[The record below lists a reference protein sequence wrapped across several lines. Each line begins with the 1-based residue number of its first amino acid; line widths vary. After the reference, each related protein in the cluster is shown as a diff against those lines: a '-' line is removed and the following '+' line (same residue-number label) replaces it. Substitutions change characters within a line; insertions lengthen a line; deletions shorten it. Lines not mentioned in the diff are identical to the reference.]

1 MIYCSHG
8 KEVVTLSKLNNIPN
22 KNQCGVYTI
31 INRRTGRKYIGSSTQ
46 LKKRAEVHKREIA
59 RGKRNN
65 KLIQQ
70 DILKNDDFDFKIMQ
84 IIDESSYL
92 YYDEIRNKMY
102 LEEYQLIKSGI
113 LNGEDLYNLE
123 TINVINGRLKHIKED
138 QEKVLKR
145 KNEVYEML
153 KLPNDKLIYTY
164 KHNIYAKHELKLFE
178 EEILKRMS

>member
-1 MIYCSHG
+1 M
-8 KEVVTLSKLNNIPN
+8 SKLNNIPN

-31 INRRTGRKYIGSSTQ
+31 INRRTGKRYIGSSTQ
-46 LKKRAEVHKREIA
+46 LKKRAESHSCEIR
-59 RGKRNN
+59 RGKHNN

-92 YYDEIRNKMY
+92 YYDEIKNKMY

-123 TINVINGRLKHIKED
+123 TITVVNGRLKRIKEE
-138 QEKVLKR
+138 QEKLSKR
-145 KNEVYEML
+145 KQEVYSML
-153 KLPNDKLIYTY
+153 KLSNENLLKE
-164 KHNIYAKHELKLFE
+164 YANNKNFYESRFLEK
-178 EEILKRMS
+178 EILKRMN

>member
-1 MIYCSHG
+1 M
-8 KEVVTLSKLNNIPN
+8 E
-22 KNQCGVYTI
+22 
-31 INRRTGRKYIGSSTQ
+31 
-46 LKKRAEVHKREIA
+46 LKKRSESQSCEIR
-59 RGKRNN
+59 RGKHHN

-123 TINVINGRLKHIKED
+123 TITVVNGRLKRIKEE
-138 QEKVLKR
+138 QEKLSKR
-145 KNEVYEML
+145 KQEVYSML
-153 KLPNDKLIYTY
+153 KLSNENLLKE
-164 KHNIYAKHELKLFE
+164 YANNKNFYESRFLEK
-178 EEILKRMS
+178 EILKRMN

>member
-1 MIYCSHG
+1 M
-8 KEVVTLSKLNNIPN
+8 VTLSKLNNIPD
-22 KNQCGVYTI
+22 KDQCGVYTI
-31 INRRTGRKYIGSSTQ
+31 INRRTGKKYIGSSTQ

-59 RGKRNN
+59 RGKHNN

-123 TINVINGRLKHIKED
+123 TLAVVNGRLGRIQEE
-138 QEKVLKR
+138 QEKLLRR
-145 KNEVYEML
+145 KQEVYDML
-153 KLPNDKLIYTY
+153 KLSNENLLKE
-164 KHNIYAKHELKLFE
+164 YANNYNFYESRLLE
-178 EEILKRMS
+178 NEILKRMN